1 MIDEALSNRTRPIVG
16 ITMGDPAGIGPEI
29 TLKALVDPR
38 VLRSCVPVVYGDVA
52 VLRRVAELLSLDLP
66 PSVCIAD
73 WRNAGMAPESAIIVD
88 CGVLTPEEVCP
99 GVVSAACGKAAY
111 TYLAAA
117 VADAKSGRISAI
129 STAPLHKEA
138 LHAAG
143 VNYPG
148 HTEILAA
155 LTHTE
160 RYCMMLA
167 CDELCIGFVTTH
179 VALADVSRILSVE
192 RVYEVI
198 RLTAEAAAR
207 LRTPSPRLC
216 VCGLNPHAGEGG
228 LFGEEEQNYIVPA
241 IKRALAEGLRV
252 EGPIPPDTAFL
263 PERRDLTDAYV
274 AMYHDQGHIP
284 FKMQAFDRGVNIT
297 LGLPI
302 VRTSVDHGTAFDIA
316 WKGIASPNSLVQAIR
331 YAVQLKSFESM
342 KKG

>member
-1 MIDEALSNRTRPIVG
+1 MRDEAQSGRVRPLIG

-29 TLKALVDPR
+29 TLRAIADPM
-38 VLRSCVPVVYGDVA
+38 VCSLCVPVVYGDVS
-52 VLRRVAELLSLDLP
+52 VMRRVAESLSLH
-66 PSVCIAD
+66 V
-73 WRNAGMAPESAIIVD
+73 PESVSLAVWRSMSVRPAHALIVD
-88 CGVLTPEEVCP
+88 CQAVRGTEVRP
-99 GVVSAACGKAAY
+99 GQVSAVCGKAAY
-111 TYLAAA
+111 TYLVAA
-117 VADAKSGRISAI
+117 VEDAKAGRISAI
-129 STAPLHKEA
+129 STAPIHKEA

-155 LTHTE
+155 LTGVK

-179 VALADVSRILSVE
+179 VALSKVSRLLSVE

-198 RLTAEAAAR
+198 RLTADAAAR
-207 LRTPSPRLC
+207 LKKPSPHLC
-216 VCGLNPHAGEGG
+216 VCALNPHAGEAG
-228 LFGEEEQNYIVPA
+228 LFGDEEGCYIGPA
-241 IKRALAEGLRV
+241 IARARAEGVHV
-252 EGPIPPDTAFL
+252 EGPVPPDTAFL
-263 PERRDLTDAYV
+263 PERQQITDAYV

-297 LGLPI
+297 LGLPM

-331 YAVQLKSFESM
+331 YAVRLKACDPIE
-342 KKG
+342 KG